1 MSNREIVRT
10 RIAPSPTGLPHI
22 GNFRTIVFNWLF
34 ARHHGGK
41 FVVRIEDT
49 DVARRVEGAV
59 EAILDGLRWLGLD
72 WDEGPEVGGPHA
84 PYLQSQR
91 LPIYQ
96 EHADR
101 LVRQGDAYHC
111 FCTPERLAA
120 MREEQQRRKQPPG
133 YDRLCRTLSREEID
147 ARLAQ
152 GLVPVIRFKVPLEGS
167 TTFHDLIHGDITFP
181 NAALDDFV
189 IIKSDGYPTYH
200 LAHLVDDHLMQITHV
215 MRADEWISSTPR
227 HILLYR
233 AFGWEPPKFAHVPQI
248 LGPDRSK
255 LSKRHGATS
264 VLAYRD
270 MGYLP
275 EAMLNYLALL
285 GWAYDATTEIMS
297 REELIRYF
305 SIEKINKT
313 GAIFDIAKLD
323 WMNGYY
329 IRQLS
334 MPDLTSRL
342 MPYLEKAGLA
352 TEKDREYVER
362 IVPLIQERIRK
373 LSEVVELTD
382 FFFADTLEY
391 DGRLLVAKGL
401 TAEASLSAL
410 QAARGRLASL
420 GEWDRTTLENA
431 IRPLAEELG
440 VKTGQLFGILR
451 VATTGRTAAPPLF
464 ETMEVLGR
472 ERVMPRI
479 EAAEVRLEELVA
491 STRGSRVES

>member
-1 MSNREIVRT
+1 MSEPEIVRT

-34 ARHHGGK
+34 ARHHCGK

-49 DVARRVEGAV
+49 DVARRVEGAI
-59 EAILDGLRWLGLD
+59 EAMLDGLRWLGLD
-72 WDEGPEVGGPHA
+72 WDEGPEVGGPHG

-91 LPIYQ
+91 LPIYK

-101 LVRQGDAYHC
+101 LIAQGDAYHC
-111 FCTPERLAA
+111 FCSPERLAA
-120 MREEQQRRKQPPG
+120 MRQEQQRRKEPPG
-133 YDRLCRTLSREEID
+133 YDRLCRSLTAAEVRAKLDEGI
-147 ARLAQ
+147 
-152 GLVPVIRFKVPLEGS
+152 VPVTRFKVPLEGS
-167 TTFHDLIHGDITFP
+167 TSFHDLIHGDITFP

-189 IIKSDGYPTYH
+189 LIKSDGYPTYH
-200 LAHLVDDHLMQITHV
+200 MAHLVDDHLMQITHV

-227 HILLYR
+227 HVLLYR

-285 GWAYDATTEIMS
+285 GWAFDATTEIMS

-313 GAIFDIAKLD
+313 GAIFDVTKLD

-329 IRQLS
+329 IRQLTVS
-334 MPDLTSRL
+334 DLTSRV
-342 MPYLEKAGLA
+342 MPYLEAAGLA
-352 TEKDREYVER
+352 TERDRGYVEQV
-362 IVPLIQERIRK
+362 IPLVQERIRK
-373 LSEVVELTD
+373 LSDAVEFTD
-382 FFFADTLEY
+382 FFFADSLEF
-391 DGRLLVAKGL
+391 DSSLLIQKGM
-401 TAEASLSAL
+401 TAESSLAAL
-410 QAARGRLASL
+410 RAARERVAGLAR
-420 GEWDRTTLENA
+420 WDRTALEELL
-431 IRPLAEELG
+431 RPLAEELG
-440 VKTGQLFGILR
+440 VKTGQLFGVLR
-451 VATTGRTAAPPLF
+451 VASTGRTAAPPLF

-472 ERVMPRI
+472 ERVMPRLD
-479 EAAEVRLEELVA
+479 AAEARLQKLA
-491 STRGSRVES
+491 ALTK

>member
-1 MSNREIVRT
+1 MTETKPVRT
-10 RIAPSPTGLPHI
+10 RIAPSTTGLPHI

-49 DVARRVEGAV
+49 DVARKVEGAM

-91 LPIYQ
+91 LPIYK

-101 LVRQGDAYHC
+101 LLAQGDAYYC
-111 FCTPERLAA
+111 FCSPERLAA
-120 MREEQQRRKQPPG
+120 MREEQQRRKEPPG
-133 YDRLCRTLSREEID
+133 YDRLCRNLTEREIRAKLDEGI
-147 ARLAQ
+147 
-152 GLVPVIRFKVPLEGS
+152 VPVIRFKVPLEGS
-167 TTFHDLIHGDITFP
+167 TTFHDLIHGEITFP
-181 NAALDDFV
+181 NSALDDFV
-189 IIKSDGYPTYH
+189 LIKSDGYPTYH
-200 LAHLVDDHLMQITHV
+200 LAHLVDDHLMEITHV

-297 REELIRYF
+297 REELVRYF
-305 SIEKINKT
+305 TIEKINKT
-313 GAIFDIAKLD
+313 GAIFDITKLD

-329 IRQLS
+329 IRQLTVS
-334 MPDLTSRL
+334 ELTSRV
-342 MPYLEKAGLA
+342 MPYLERAGLA
-352 TEKDREYVER
+352 SAGDRHYVER
-362 IVPLIQERIRK
+362 VMPLVQERIKK
-373 LSEVVELTD
+373 LSDVVEFTD
-382 FFFADTLEY
+382 FFFVDSLEY
-391 DGRLLVAKGL
+391 EGSLLVQKGL
-401 TAEASLSAL
+401 TPEGSLRAL
-410 QAARGRLASL
+410 GAAMERLASL
-420 GEWDRTTLENA
+420 AEWDRATLEQA
-431 IRPLAEELG
+431 LRPLAEELG

-451 VATTGRTAAPPLF
+451 VACTGRTAAPPLF

-472 ERVMPRI
+472 ERVMPRLD
-479 EAAEVRLEELVA
+479 AAKMKLEELA
-491 STRGSRVES
+491 RAAG

>member
-1 MSNREIVRT
+1 MTDREIVRT

-34 ARHHGGK
+34 ARHHGGQ

-49 DVARRVEGAV
+49 DVARKVEGAM
-59 EAILDGLRWLGLD
+59 EAMLDGLRWLGLD
-72 WDEGPEVGGPHA
+72 WDEGPEVGGPHG

-91 LPIYQ
+91 LPIYK

-101 LVRQGDAYHC
+101 LIAQGDAYYC
-111 FCTPERLAA
+111 FCSPERLAA
-120 MREEQQRRKQPPG
+120 MRQEQQQRKEPPG
-133 YDRLCRTLSREEID
+133 YDRLCR
-147 ARLAQ
+147 
-152 GLVPVIRFKVPLEGS
+152 GLTEAEVRAKLDEGIVPVVRFKVPLEGS
-167 TTFHDLIHGDITFP
+167 TSFHDLIHGDITFP

-189 IIKSDGYPTYH
+189 LIKSDGYPTYH
-200 LAHLVDDHLMQITHV
+200 MAHLVDDHLMQITHV
-215 MRADEWISSTPR
+215 LRADEWISSTPR
-227 HILLYR
+227 HILLYQ

-305 SIEKINKT
+305 TIEKINRT
-313 GAIFDIAKLD
+313 GAIFDITKLD

-329 IRQLS
+329 IRQLTVS
-334 MPDLTSRL
+334 DLTSRV
-342 MPYLEKAGLA
+342 MPYLQAAGLA
-352 TEKDREYVER
+352 TEQDREYVER
-362 IVPLIQERIRK
+362 VIPLVQERIRK
-373 LSEVVELTD
+373 LSDIVEFTD

-391 DGRLLVAKGL
+391 DGSLLIQKGM
-401 TAEASLSAL
+401 TAERSLEAL
-410 QAARGRLASL
+410 RTARERIIALPT
-420 GEWDRTTLENA
+420 WDRTKLEELL
-431 IRPLAEELG
+431 RPLAEELG
-440 VKTGQLFGILR
+440 VKTGQLFGLLR
-451 VATTGRTAAPPLF
+451 VATTGKTAAPPLF

-472 ERVMPRI
+472 ERVMPRLDVA
-479 EAAEVRLEELVA
+479 EAKLQRLVA
-491 STRGSRVES
+491 RDP

>member
-1 MSNREIVRT
+1 MSEKEIVRT
-10 RIAPSPTGLPHI
+10 RIAPSPTGMPHI
-22 GNFRTIVFNWLF
+22 GTFRTIVFNWLF

-49 DVARRVEGAV
+49 DVARRVEGAL

-72 WDEGPEVGGPHA
+72 WDEGPEVGGPYG
-84 PYLQSQR
+84 PYIQSQR
-91 LPIYQ
+91 LSIYQ
-96 EHADR
+96 EHAER
-101 LVRQGDAYHC
+101 LIKQGDAYRC
-111 FCTPERLAA
+111 FCTPERLSAI
-120 MREEQQRRKQPPG
+120 RQEQQRRKQPSG
-133 YDRLCRTLSREEID
+133 YPRLCRSLSEEEVN

-152 GLVPVIRFKVPLEGS
+152 GEVPVIRFKVPMEGS

-189 IIKSDGYPTYH
+189 LIKSDGYPTYH
-200 LAHLVDDHLMQITHV
+200 LAHLVDDHLMRITHV

-227 HILLYR
+227 HMLLYQ

-264 VLAYRD
+264 VIAYRD

-305 SIEKINKT
+305 SIDKINKT
-313 GAIFDIAKLD
+313 GAIFDIKKLD

-334 MPDLTSRL
+334 VPDLTSRL
-342 MPYLEKAGLA
+342 MPYLEQAGLT
-352 TEKDREYVER
+352 TEKDRGYVEQ

-373 LSEVVELTD
+373 LSDACELID
-382 FFFADTLEY
+382 FFFADQLEY
-391 DGRLLVAKGL
+391 ESKLLVAKGL
-401 TAEASLSAL
+401 TAESSLSAL
-410 QAARGRLASL
+410 RAAKERIANLPDWSRSA
-420 GEWDRTTLENA
+420 LEDVT
-431 IRPLAEELG
+431 RPLADELG

-451 VATTGRTAAPPLF
+451 VASTGRTAAPPLF

-472 ERVMPRI
+472 ERVMARLDV
-479 EAAEVRLEELVA
+479 AEEKLEKLAIA
-491 STRGSRVES
+491 SA

>member
-1 MSNREIVRT
+1 MSETGMVRT

-22 GNFRTIVFNWLF
+22 GNFRTIVFNWLY

-49 DVARRVEGAV
+49 DVARRVEGAM

-96 EHADR
+96 EHAER
-101 LVRQGDAYHC
+101 LMAQGHAYRC
-111 FCTPERLAA
+111 FCTPERLAE
-120 MREEQQRRKQPPG
+120 MRAEQQRRKEPPG
-133 YDRLCRTLSREEID
+133 YDRLCRTLPESEVEAKRAE
-147 ARLAQ
+147 

-167 TTFHDLIHGDITFP
+167 TSFHDLIHGDITFP

-189 IIKSDGYPTYH
+189 LIKSDGYPTYH

-215 MRADEWISSTPR
+215 LRADEWISSTPR
-227 HILLYR
+227 HILLYQ
-233 AFGWEPPKFAHVPQI
+233 AFGWEPPQFAHVPQI

-264 VLAYRD
+264 ILAYRD
-270 MGYLP
+270 LGYLP
-275 EAMLNYLALL
+275 EALLNYLALL

-313 GAIFDIAKLD
+313 GAIFDITKLE

-329 IRQLS
+329 LRQMS
-334 MPDLTSRL
+334 VPELTHRV
-342 MPYLEKAGLA
+342 MPYLERAGLA
-352 TEKDREYVER
+352 TERDREYLER
-362 IVPLIQERIRK
+362 VVPLVQERIRK
-373 LSEVVELTD
+373 LSDIVEFAD
-382 FFFADTLEY
+382 FFFTDTLEY
-391 DGRLLVAKGL
+391 DSQLLIAKGL
-401 TAEASLSAL
+401 AAEACLSAL
-410 QAARGRLASL
+410 RAARERTADLPS
-420 GEWDRTTLENA
+420 WDRTALEGVL
-431 IRPLAEELG
+431 RPLAEELG
-440 VKTGQLFGILR
+440 MKTGQLFGILR
-451 VATTGRTAAPPLF
+451 VAITGRTAAPPLF

-472 ERVMPRI
+472 ERVMARLA
-479 EAAEVRLEELVA
+479 AAEARLERLVA
-491 STRGSRVES
+491 VA

>member
-1 MSNREIVRT
+1 MSEKEEVRV
-10 RIAPSPTGLPHI
+10 RIAPSPTGMPHI
-22 GNFRTIVFNWLF
+22 GNFRTVVFNWLF
-34 ARHHGGK
+34 ARHNSGK

-49 DVARRVEGAV
+49 DVARRVEGSM
-59 EAILDGLRWLGLD
+59 EAILNGLRWLGLD
-72 WDEGPEVGGPHA
+72 WDEGPEVGGPNG

-91 LPIYQ
+91 LDIYK

-101 LVRQGDAYHC
+101 LIAEDKAYLC
-111 FCTPERLAA
+111 FCSPERLTA
-120 MREEQQRRKQPPG
+120 MREEQQRLKQPPG
-133 YDRLCRTLSREEID
+133 YDRLCRTLSRSEVEGK
-147 ARLAQ
+147 LAE
-152 GLVPVIRFKVPLEGS
+152 GLVPVVRFKVPLEGS

-189 IIKSDGYPTYH
+189 LIKSDGYPTYH
-200 LAHLVDDHLMQITHV
+200 MAHLVDDHLMHITHV

-227 HILLYR
+227 HILLYQ

-264 VLAYRD
+264 IIAYRD

-297 REELIRYF
+297 RDELVRYF

-313 GAIFDIAKLD
+313 GAIFDITKLD
-323 WMNGYY
+323 WMNGHY
-329 IRQLS
+329 IRRLS
-334 MPDLTSRL
+334 VPDLTSRV
-342 MPYLEKAGLA
+342 MPYLEQAGLA
-352 TEKDREYVER
+352 TQEDREYVEEV
-362 IVPLIQERIRK
+362 VPLVQERIRK
-373 LSEVVELTD
+373 LSDIVEFTD
-382 FFFADTLEY
+382 FFFLADELDY
-391 DGRLLVAKGL
+391 DSHLLVAKGL

-410 QAARGRLASL
+410 QTAK
-420 GEWDRTTLENA
+420 DRVAGLSGWERTVLEEV

-440 VKTGQLFGILR
+440 LKTGQLFGVLR
-451 VATTGRTAAPPLF
+451 VAVTGRTAAPPLF

-472 ERVMPRI
+472 EKVMPRL
-479 EAAEVRLEELVA
+479 EAAQERLEALA
-491 STRGSRVES
+491 APTRQ